1 MSATTYDV
9 TTAGFEKDVIEKSD
23 EAVVVIDFWAPW
35 CGPCKTL
42 GPILEDEIRKL
53 DGRAVLAKVNVDEN
67 PELAQAFQAQSIPMV
82 VAIHKRRPVSSFL
95 GAQPRDV
102 VQQWLKQVVPSAA
115 ETSLESAKKL
125 LAEHEY
131 AQAETV
137 LRKVL
142 AANPNDQTA
151 LLELARVLAR
161 RGERAEALV
170 LLDRVPAGTAE
181 YDAAERERLMF
192 AMFDAGE
199 RAGDLAAAKAK
210 VAANPA
216 DSAARFA
223 LAGAHWL
230 EGEIEPALSELLTIV
245 RKDRAFWDD
254 GARKTLLALFDYLG
268 EGIPAVDTAR
278 SELANILFS

>member
-23 EAVVVIDFWAPW
+23 EVVVVIDFWAPW

-42 GPILEDEIRKL
+42 GPILEDEIGKL
-53 DGRAVLAKVNVDEN
+53 DGRAVLARINVDEN

-102 VQQWLKQVVPSAA
+102 VEQWLKQVVPSAA

-170 LLDRVPAGTAE
+170 LLDRVPAGTPE

-199 RAGDLAAAKAK
+199 RVGDLAAAKAA

-216 DSAARFA
+216 DSATRFA

-254 GARKTLLALFDYLG
+254 GARKALLALFDYLG